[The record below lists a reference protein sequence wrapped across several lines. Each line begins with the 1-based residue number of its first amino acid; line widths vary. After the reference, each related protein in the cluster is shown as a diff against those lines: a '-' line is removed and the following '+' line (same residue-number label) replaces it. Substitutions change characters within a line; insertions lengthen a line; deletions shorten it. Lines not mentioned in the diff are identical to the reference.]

1 MDIYRSDRRMTL
13 VALGGN
19 ALIRHGDIPTIETQ
33 EANAEKTV
41 DQLMELVRRDDNI
54 VITHGNGPQVGN
66 LLLRNEASKDLLP
79 RTPLDVLVA
88 ETEGSIGY
96 ILQQAFLN
104 RLREE
109 EAQRYVV
116 TMITQVIVD
125 PNDPAFAR
133 PSKPIGMYY
142 SKDEADHLNREFGWQ
157 MVEDGEHGWRRV
169 VPSPRPLKIVQRHMV
184 RHSAMEGN
192 IVIAGGGGGI
202 PIKVGPNGRYEGVEA
217 VIDKDL
223 TSAMLASEIRA
234 DTLIILMPEPKVCV
248 HFGTPKERALD
259 RVTLSEITDYLA
271 EGHFPPGSIGP
282 KVNAAI
288 QFVQRG
294 GREAIITSA
303 DRLSDAIEGK
313 DGTTIVP

>member
-1 MDIYRSDRRMTL
+1 
-13 VALGGN
+13 
-19 ALIRHGDIPTIETQ
+19 
-33 EANAEKTV
+33 
-41 DQLMELVRRDDNI
+41 
-54 VITHGNGPQVGN
+54 
-66 LLLRNEASKDLLP
+66 
-79 RTPLDVLVA
+79 
-88 ETEGSIGY
+88 
-96 ILQQAFLN
+96 
-104 RLREE
+104 
-109 EAQRYVV
+109 
-116 TMITQVIVD
+116 
-125 PNDPAFAR
+125 R

-142 SKDEADHLNREFGWQ
+142 SKEEADHLHQEFGWQ
-157 MVEDGEHGWRRV
+157 MTLDGEHGWRRV

-303 DRLSDAIEGK
+303 DRLSAAIEGK